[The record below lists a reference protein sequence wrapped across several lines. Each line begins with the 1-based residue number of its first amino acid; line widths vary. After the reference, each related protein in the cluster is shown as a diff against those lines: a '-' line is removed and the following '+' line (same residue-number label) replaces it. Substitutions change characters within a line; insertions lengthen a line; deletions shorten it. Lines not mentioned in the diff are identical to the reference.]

1 MAVGTLCPAPPRQL
15 AAPPPPSHCCPRPRA
30 SATLDP
36 GPCHPSHLTLL
47 WGWHREEAELG
58 PGWCHTPQ
66 NRRESETS
74 GALPEP
80 VALGGCLSGAGQSHC
95 QLGSSE
101 VRHRGYAEKG
111 PVWTLSTHPR
121 LRGGTAGAAYRL
133 HGAGRSPA
141 LQGTGPGISA
151 VCTLGGLGRSPIPPQ
166 AQEYLLPL
174 PGLSPLLAP
183 TLILGQ
189 AGELSQLSGVC
200 ASFGQH

>member
-1 MAVGTLCPAPPRQL
+1 MAEGVVTGAAVVAVGTLCPAPPRQL

-58 PGWCHTPQ
+58 PGWCRTPR

-80 VALGGCLSGAGQSHC
+80 VALGGCLSGAGPSHC

-101 VRHRGYAEKG
+101 VRHRGACRER
-111 PVWTLSTHPR
+111 PSVDLEHT
-121 LRGGTAGAAYRL
+121 
-133 HGAGRSPA
+133 
-141 LQGTGPGISA
+141 
-151 VCTLGGLGRSPIPPQ
+151 PQ
-166 AQEYLLPL
+166 AARRHSWGCLQAPRSWQEPCPPRYRTWHLCSLHP
-174 PGLSPLLAP
+174 
-183 TLILGQ
+183 
-189 AGELSQLSGVC
+189 
-200 ASFGQH
+200 